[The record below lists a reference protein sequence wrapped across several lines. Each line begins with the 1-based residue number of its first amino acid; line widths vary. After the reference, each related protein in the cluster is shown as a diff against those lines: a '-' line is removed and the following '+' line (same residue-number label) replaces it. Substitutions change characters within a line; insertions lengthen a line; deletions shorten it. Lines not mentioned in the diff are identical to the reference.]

1 VPLIPSIHQFTVKC
15 GGFHNNRYFT
25 LAFIHLVSLNN
36 LRTRKLICAKS
47 NGYRTLISLAEDE
60 VYAVAK
66 MAPDEGIAAL
76 NGTKGSTYDALVYS
90 SAIALWHLKKYND
103 IKTAADK
110 VREVLDNGSALK
122 YFNAA
127 P

>member
-1 VPLIPSIHQFTVKC
+1 M
-15 GGFHNNRYFT
+15 
-25 LAFIHLVSLNN
+25 AFIHPASLND

-47 NGYRTLISLAEDE
+47 NGYKILIALAEGN

-66 MAPDEGIAAL
+66 MAADADIAAL
-76 NGTKGSTYDALVYS
+76 NGTKGSTYVALVYS
-90 SAIALWHLKKYND
+90 SAIALWHLKKYDD

-110 VREVLDNGSALK
+110 VREVLDNGSALQH
-122 YFNAA
+122 FNAA